1 MIFTRLT
8 NDDGMKIKE
17 RTFFP
22 LFLHV
27 LEKRKKLRRVK
38 KRKFRKKKKRESM
51 YRPGCEKEG
60 NILQTKQTGARKGGM
75 KHRCFLFF

>member
-38 KRKFRKKKKRESM
+38 KRKFRKKKKEKACTGPGVKKKGTFYKQNKLERGRE
-51 YRPGCEKEG
+51 E
-60 NILQTKQTGARKGGM
+60 
-75 KHRCFLFF
+75 